1 MIRRRGGVAA
11 LVALAVVVLAG
22 CGTDLGMPTP
32 VTSQGSKSRDLWRIF
47 VILAIIIGL
56 IVYGL
61 IIFVVV
67 RYRRRRHAGDANP
80 DQRQYHVPI
89 EIVYTAIPL
98 VIVGVLLGLSIRTE
112 RDVTSTAAPPDLTV
126 KVVGFQ
132 WQWQF
137 AYDGSPVVITG
148 VPGKPPVLVLPTE
161 RNIRLELSSPDVVHS
176 FWVPHFIEKRDL
188 IPLVPNAIEVRVTQ
202 SGRWDG
208 VCSEFCGLNHTTMR
222 FSVQAVPGP
231 QFDAWLAS
239 GGTTTP

>member
-1 MIRRRGGVAA
+1 MIRRHLRWGATA
-11 LVALAVVVLAG
+11 LLVVVLAG
-22 CGTDLGMPTP
+22 CGGDLGLPTP
-32 VTSQGSKSRDLWRIF
+32 VTSQAAKTRDLWRIF
-47 VILAIIIGL
+47 VVLAIIIGL

-67 RYRRRRHAGDANP
+67 RYRRRRHAEDDANP
-80 DQRQYHVPI
+80 SQRQYHVPI
-89 EIVYTAIPL
+89 EVVYTAIPI

-112 RDVTSTAAPPDLTV
+112 RDVTSTSAPADLTV

-137 AYDGSPVVITG
+137 SYDGTPVVVTG
-148 VPGKPPVLVLPTE
+148 VPGHPPVVVLPTA
-161 RNIRLELSSPDVVHS
+161 RTVRLELSSPDVVHS

-188 IPLVPNAIEVRVTQ
+188 IPRVPNAIQVRVDQ
-202 SGRWDG
+202 PGHWDG
-208 VCSEFCGLNHTTMR
+208 VCSEFCGLDHTTMR

-239 GGTTTP
+239 GGTTSP

>member
-1 MIRRRGGVAA
+1 MRRQLTRAAA
-11 LVALAVVVLAG
+11 LVGVLVVVLGG
-22 CGTDLGMPTP
+22 CGTDLGLPTP
-32 VTSQGSKSRDLWRIF
+32 VTSQGAKSRDLWRIF

-61 IIFVVV
+61 IIFVVI
-67 RYRRRRHAGDANP
+67 RYRRRHRAADVNP

-89 EIVYTAIPL
+89 EIVYTAVPL

-112 RDVTSTAAPPDLTV
+112 RDVTSTSAPADVTV

-137 AYDGSPVVITG
+137 AYDGSPVVVTG

-161 RNIRLELSSPDVVHS
+161 RNVRLELSSPDVVHS

-188 IPLVPNAIEVRVTQ
+188 IPRVANTIEVRITQ
-202 SGRWDG
+202 TGRWDG
-208 VCSEFCGLNHTTMR
+208 VCSEFCGLDHTTMR

-239 GGTTTP
+239 GGTTSP